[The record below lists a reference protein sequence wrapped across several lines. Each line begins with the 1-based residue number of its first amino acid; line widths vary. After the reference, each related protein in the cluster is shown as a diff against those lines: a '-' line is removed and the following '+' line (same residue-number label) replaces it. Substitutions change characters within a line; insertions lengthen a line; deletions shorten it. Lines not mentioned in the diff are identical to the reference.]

1 MCSPVKGS
9 ISNDNSTAVIQKQ
22 INPARM
28 KNQWAL
34 RNSDNEK
41 VSLPVRSSE
50 EAPLTEQPS
59 AFSCFLHTVQPF
71 MLLSPTSIQGHSQ
84 LSKPVW
90 SLQKKIILVDI
101 NGSQQTVFQNKEAQQ
116 SNSSSQKQLLVAHII
131 SSDRETNE
139 SMRPQAWCMSWW
151 RNWLLTCSEIKH
163 LWKFFCKSKYLT
175 QQWLQSL
182 KMPTASCQT
191 DMISLNTTK

>member
-1 MCSPVKGS
+1 MKGLSPCEIKWRS
-9 ISNDNSTAVIQKQ
+9 P
-22 INPARM
+22 INRA
-28 KNQWAL
+28 AICFFL
-34 RNSDNEK
+34 
-41 VSLPVRSSE
+41 L
-50 EAPLTEQPS
+50 LTYCATIYATFS
-59 AFSCFLHTVQPF
+59 YINTRAFSIEQTGPKLA
-71 MLLSPTSIQGHSQ
+71 
-84 LSKPVW
+84 KKK
-90 SLQKKIILVDI
+90 KKIILVDI

-151 RNWLLTCSEIKH
+151 RNWLLTRSETKH

-182 KMPTASCQT
+182 KTPTVSCQT
-191 DMISLNTTK
+191 DMISLNTAKWNFFRN